1 MGRIPSLGPGS
12 GFVTTPNTHLKDH
25 SSDDNNEDYDDDPL
39 IENTPFEIDD
49 EIGDSD
55 FNVLSETGPSSDGRS
70 IIGDDLAGYFDTSRA
85 QPKIRFFDVG
95 KKRGILGRLG
105 RIEVIMVCTVVA
117 IFAAS
122 ATMVA
127 RHTFM
132 STSASS
138 SDSSLDLGDD
148 ELNPPIL
155 PESVTLFFPPKN
167 EQEIELMQT
176 TLKRYSDPIMTWEE
190 FSKSLGDETEQGDRP
205 DITYTTANHF
215 STQRTALLFAPGT
228 YPNLDFEVGY
238 YTSVLGL
245 GVRPTDVQFTDCEKG
260 PHVPA
265 LEKFTKRP
273 PNGSGLDTFWRSI
286 ENVATDAREGM
297 RWVVSQAAPMRR
309 VHVRTNLNLYDA
321 DSWVSG
327 GLAANV
333 VVDGK
338 VNFGGQQQWLMRN
351 VELKGGVENGAWS
364 LVFVGCSGNIP
375 EESDGIEGGASISV
389 ENNPNIR
396 VEKPY
401 IALKTIGRSLT
412 EEGSGSRAKELYQLE
427 LRVPSITYGDDAKGP
442 QFEDLQEDI
451 RDFRRVKLAVPSNL
465 TDPTTC
471 AIENHSTLQKALDEG
486 KDLVLSPGIYSLHTS
501 LKVKHQNQVILGKEC
516 VGCLLCGSDLSFV
529 RDILISSPEFFI

>member
-1 MGRIPSLGPGS
+1 MGRFPSLGPGS
-12 GFVTTPNTHLKDH
+12 GFATTPNTHVKDH
-25 SSDDNNEDYDDDPL
+25 SSGDNNEDCNNDPL
-39 IENTPFEIDD
+39 IENTPLEIDD

-55 FNVLSETGPSSDGRS
+55 FNVLSEIRPSSDGRS

-85 QPKIRFFDVG
+85 QPKIRFFDIG

-105 RIEVIMVCTVVA
+105 RIKVILLCTVVA
-117 IFAAS
+117 ILAAS
-122 ATMVA
+122 ATMVLMI
-127 RHTFM
+127 TFM
-132 STSASS
+132 STTDS
-138 SDSSLDLGDD
+138 SSLDLGDD
-148 ELNPPIL
+148 EPNPPIL
-155 PESVTLFFPPKN
+155 PKSVTLFLPPQN
-167 EQEIELMQT
+167 EQEIELMLT

-245 GVRPTDVQFTDCEKG
+245 GLHPTDVQFTDCDKG

-265 LEKFTKRP
+265 MEKYTNRP

-286 ENVATDAREGM
+286 ENVATEAREGM
-297 RWVVSQAAPMRR
+297 RWAVSQAAPMRR
-309 VHVRTNLNLYDA
+309 VHVRTDLNLYDD

-351 VELKGGVENGAWS
+351 VELKGGAENGAWS
-364 LVFVGCSGNIP
+364 LVFVGCTGNIS
-375 EESDGIEGGASISV
+375 EESDGMEGGASISV

-401 IALKTIGRSLT
+401 IAFKTIGRSLT
-412 EEGSGSRAKELYQLE
+412 EESSGSRAKELYQLE
-427 LRVPSITYGDDAKGP
+427 LRVPSITYGNDARGP
-442 QFEDLQEDI
+442 QFEDMHEDI
-451 RDFRRVKLAVPSNL
+451 RDFRRVKFAVPSNS

>member
-1 MGRIPSLGPGS
+1 MI
-12 GFVTTPNTHLKDH
+12 TNKDY
-25 SSDDNNEDYDDDPL
+25 NDDPL

-49 EIGDSD
+49 EIDDSD
-55 FNVLSETGPSSDGRS
+55 VNVLSETRPSSDGRS

-85 QPKIRFFDVG
+85 QPKIRFFDIG
-95 KKRGILGRLG
+95 KKRGGSILGRLG
-105 RIEVIMVCTVVA
+105 RNKVVLVCTVVA
-117 IFAAS
+117 ILAAS
-122 ATMVA
+122 ASMVV
-127 RHTFM
+127 RNTFM
-132 STSASS
+132 STSDSS

-148 ELNPPIL
+148 EPNPPIL
-155 PESVTLFFPPKN
+155 PESVTLFLPPQN
-167 EQEIELMQT
+167 EQEVELMRT
-176 TLKRYSDPIMTWEE
+176 ALTRYSDPIMTWEE
-190 FSKSLGDETEQGDRP
+190 FSISLGDATEQGDRP
-205 DITYTTANHF
+205 DFTYTTANHF

-228 YPNLDFEVGY
+228 YPSLDFEVGY

-245 GVRPTDVQFTDCEKG
+245 GLRPTDVQFTDCEKG

-265 LEKFTKRP
+265 MEKYTNRP

-286 ENVATDAREGM
+286 ENVSTEAREGM
-297 RWVVSQAAPMRR
+297 RWAVSQAAPMRR
-309 VHVRTNLNLYDA
+309 VHVRTDLNLYDA

-351 VELKGGVENGAWS
+351 VEFKGGAENGAWS

-375 EESDGIEGGASISV
+375 EGSDGMGKGASISV

-401 IALKTIGRSLT
+401 IAFKTIGRSLT
-412 EEGSGSRAKELYQLE
+412 EEGSGSCAKELYQLE
-427 LRVPSITYGDDAKGP
+427 LRVPSVTYGNDAKGP
-442 QFEDLQEDI
+442 QFEDMREDI
-451 RDFRRVKLAVPSNL
+451 RDFRRVKFAVPSNS

-471 AIENHSTLQKALDEG
+471 AIENHSTLQKALDDG

-501 LKVKHQNQVILGKEC
+501 LKVKHQNQVILGNEC
-516 VGCLLCGSDLSFV
+516 VGCLFCGSNLSCV
-529 RDILISSPEFFI
+529 HDILISSPLFFISIHTFVTSYFIT